1 MDTPAGAP
9 TWKVV
14 LAFILDLFTSFFGL
28 GYLIALLTGNTTQGG
43 FELNGLPALLLFA
56 GVIAYMW
63 LMPRYGGR
71 LWQRIL
77 GTRRNG
83 S

>member
-1 MDTPAGAP
+1 MNETARPP

-14 LAFILDLFTSFFGL
+14 VAFILDLFTSFFGF
-28 GYLIALLTGNTTQGG
+28 GYIIAKLTGNTTETG
-43 FELNGLPALLLFA
+43 FQLNGVPALVLFA
-56 GVIAYMW
+56 AIIAYMW

-77 GTRRNG
+77 GAR
-83 S
+83 

>member
-1 MDTPAGAP
+1 MNETSGPP

-14 LAFILDLFTSFFGL
+14 VAFILDLFTSFFGL
-28 GYLIALLTGNTTQGG
+28 GYLIALLTGDTTPGG
-43 FELNGLPALLLFA
+43 FQLNGLPALVLFA
-56 GVIAYMW
+56 AVIAYMW

-77 GTRRNG
+77 GAR
-83 S
+83 